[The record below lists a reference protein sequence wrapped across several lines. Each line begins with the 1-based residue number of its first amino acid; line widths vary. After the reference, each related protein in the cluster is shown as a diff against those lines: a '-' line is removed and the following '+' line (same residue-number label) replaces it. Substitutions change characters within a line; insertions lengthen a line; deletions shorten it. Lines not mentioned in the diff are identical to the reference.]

1 MTPKDQRIQVVQAEI
16 DKCCNEI
23 RSLGTVMWETPELR
37 EELERQFRHAVK
49 VATDRAVKKL
59 YSDKRGTADSVFCV
73 KLGGADMQPLR
84 YYEGDMQPLRF
95 YEHCTDGRHKI
106 ILDVKFTA
114 EKVAEL
120 KCEDRLLMTIS
131 KYNATLYQLKLPEKD
146 SIYLPDDTPRFFD
159 LLVDNI
165 YKMLLENRQAIKP
178 PAH

>member
-1 MTPKDQRIQVVQAEI
+1 MSQRDKRIQVVQAEI

-23 RSLGTVMWETPELR
+23 RSLGTVMFENQELR
-37 EELERQFRHAVK
+37 EQLERLFRYEVK
-49 VATDRAVKKL
+49 VSTDRAVKKL
-59 YSDKRGTADSVFCV
+59 YSDKKETADSVFSV
-73 KLGGADMQPLR
+73 KLDGGDMQPLQ

-106 ILDVKFTA
+106 ILDVQFTA
-114 EKVAEL
+114 AAVAEL
-120 KCEDRLLMTIS
+120 KCEDKLLMTIR
-131 KYNATLYQLKLPEKD
+131 KYNAITYQLERPEKG
-146 SIYLPDDTPRFFD
+146 SIYLQDDTPRFFD